1 MLEVKQFPRDMST
14 LEVDR
19 TDAKHCLI
27 SGLFEESV
35 KVGDTQRRFYTYIA
49 PGLCSNQPCLVL
61 APPED
66 VPVLG
71 FLEQGFW
78 LDFAQE
84 CQIFLHILEPVD
96 GKYRLD
102 GTDAAYMNRVYVEI
116 QSRKFYVTMQD
127 NIYAAGI
134 GGGAA
139 VAQQAA
145 MEMASEWSGLATF
158 GEMVPEVLHSTQRAH
173 GGEDAGKTE
182 LVVSGTKAQLPV
194 WMAWGTNAGANGAVC
209 DYWKGQNDADGEAFS
224 NRWTDE
230 IYFPS
235 RVCKKSQV
243 NEEKIAQVRVTNG
256 YTGTLTEE
264 FFTAVWNYISLAR
277 RHRSFGK
284 KALRWYE
291 DPAAY
296 GAELHTMEADGFT
309 RRWYEYVPESV
320 RDSAAPVPLVVC
332 MHGRG
337 GSAESFIDLS
347 GLNRV
352 AEERGFIAVF
362 PEAGVYQQRPGGLRN
377 VLLWNGSYQG
387 KPIDDVPFV
396 LALID
401 DVKSRYAIDASR
413 VYACG
418 QSSGGMMTSQLALR
432 APDVFAA
439 VSPWSAIVDPD
450 HELVLPEK
458 IDPAVPYM
466 FLFGDSDW
474 LCVDREHGELEYRV
488 AHDIAAFLKNLM
500 TLYQLDEEPRSYTVG
515 EISWYVYLNKKRVP
529 MLTVGT
535 VKGMSH
541 ANYPRESWIAYD
553 EFLSKFSRT
562 ADGTL
567 LYMGEEAL

>member
-1 MLEVKQFPRDMST
+1 MLEVKQFPHDMST

-35 KVGDTQRRFYTYIA
+35 KVGDTQRRFYTYIT

-84 CQIFLHILEPVD
+84 HQIFLHILEPVD

-209 DYWKGQNDADGEAFS
+209 DYWKGQNDTDGEAFS
-224 NRWTDE
+224 NRWADE

-256 YTGTLTEE
+256 CAGEPSE
-264 FFTAVWNYISLAR
+264 AFFNAVWDFISLAR

-488 AHDIAAFLKNLM
+488 AHDIAAFLKTINE
-500 TLYQLDEEPRSYTVG
+500 QIQE
-515 EISWYVYLNKKRVP
+515 
-529 MLTVGT
+529 LTKAV
-535 VKGMSH
+535 
-541 ANYPRESWIAYD
+541 RQ
-553 EFLSKFSRT
+553 R
-562 ADGTL
+562 
-567 LYMGEEAL
+567 